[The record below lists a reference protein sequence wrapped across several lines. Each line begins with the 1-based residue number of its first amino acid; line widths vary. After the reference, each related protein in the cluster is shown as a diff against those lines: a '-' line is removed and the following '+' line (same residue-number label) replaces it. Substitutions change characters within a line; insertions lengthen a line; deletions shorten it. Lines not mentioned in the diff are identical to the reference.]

1 MAAWSNAFG
10 AAALVAI
17 LWASVAA
24 TPRGVTPPGAQPR
37 PQNPS
42 PMVDTTRPH
51 HRLSQDPPPGHRLS
65 VEAGLPRPVEVFLPA
80 AVDAARPLRVL
91 IHVHGAA
98 HVPMHAAAA
107 SAVPTLAI
115 AVHLGAG
122 AAAYET
128 PFAPAGTLRSVV
140 EAARD
145 AMARHLGRGVQV
157 ATVHLSAFSTG
168 YGAVRAIVRSPSD
181 LALVDGVLLL
191 DGLHAS
197 YEPERQVLAE
207 GGRIA
212 PTHLEPFLALA
223 RRAAADDIAFTV
235 THSEVFPGTF
245 ASTTEMTDALL
256 AAIGTP
262 RRPVLVQGPL
272 GMQQL
277 SDTRAGGFRVL
288 GFAGNSAPDH
298 LDHLHALPSWLDV
311 LLPAPAAAGTAPGRA
326 PLPPRPPGP

>member
-1 MAAWSNAFG
+1 MRAFARAFLATCTV
-10 AAALVAI
+10 AAAIHAG
-17 LWASVAA
+17 ARPAPA
-24 TPRGVTPPGAQPR
+24 QHAPGGPLAQF
-37 PQNPS
+37 PS

-51 HRLSQDPPPGHRLS
+51 PRLSPDPPPGHRLS
-65 VEAGLPRPVEVFLPA
+65 VEAGLPRPIEVFLPA
-80 AVDAARPLRVL
+80 AVDPRQPLRVL
-91 IHVHGAA
+91 VHFHGAA
-98 HVPMHAAAA
+98 HVSMHAAAG

-122 AAAYET
+122 ASAYEV
-128 PFAPAGTLRSVV
+128 PFSAAGTLRRVV
-140 EAARD
+140 DAART
-145 AMARHLGRGVQV
+145 AVARHLERELQV
-157 ATVHLSAFSTG
+157 ATVHLSAFSAG
-168 YGAVRAIVRSPSD
+168 YGAVRAIARSPSE
-181 LALVDGVLLL
+181 LSLVDAVLLL

-212 PTHLEPFLALA
+212 PAHLEPFVEVA
-223 RRAAADDIAFTV
+223 RRAAAGGIGFTV

-256 AAIGTP
+256 AATGTH
-262 RRPVLVQGPL
+262 RRAVLTAGPL

-277 SDTRAGGFRVL
+277 SDTRAGRFRVL

-311 LLPAPAAAGTAPGRA
+311 LLPVASGSPTPVSADREPG
-326 PLPPRPPGP
+326 PPGP